1 MTWQVIRMNGQQ
13 RPIAAPASLAWNE
26 EGITAAASFTRA
38 IVTPTVRLAA
48 PMAMHSGHFYICS
61 TER

>member
-13 RPIAAPASLAWNE
+13 RPIAAPTTLAWNE
-26 EGITAAASFTRA
+26 EAITAAAAFTRA

-48 PMAMHSGHFYICS
+48 TTAMHSDHFYICS